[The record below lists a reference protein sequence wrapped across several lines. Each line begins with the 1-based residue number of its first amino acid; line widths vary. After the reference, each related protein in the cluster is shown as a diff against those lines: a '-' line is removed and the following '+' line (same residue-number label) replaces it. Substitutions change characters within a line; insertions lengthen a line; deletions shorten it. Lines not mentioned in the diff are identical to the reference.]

1 MEFSYNGITIMLEK
15 DFNEN
20 NDMFIR
26 RGNFIIKNIKSTN
39 NFNEL
44 VKLSYIYIY
53 YTFYNCIYNKDLLDK
68 IKNLQN

>member
-1 MEFSYNGITIMLEK
+1 MEFSYNGIIIILEK

-20 NDMFIR
+20 EDMFIE
-26 RGNFIIKNIKSTN
+26 RGNFIIKHIKTID

-53 YTFYNCIYNKDLLDK
+53 DKFYNCIYNKDLLDQ
-68 IKNLQN
+68 IKDL

>member
-1 MEFSYNGITIMLEK
+1 MEFSYNGIIIILEK

-20 NDMFIR
+20 EDMFIE
-26 RGNFIIKNIKSTN
+26 RGNFIIKHIKAID

-53 YTFYNCIYNKDLLDK
+53 DKFYNCIYNKDLLDQ
-68 IKNLQN
+68 IKDL